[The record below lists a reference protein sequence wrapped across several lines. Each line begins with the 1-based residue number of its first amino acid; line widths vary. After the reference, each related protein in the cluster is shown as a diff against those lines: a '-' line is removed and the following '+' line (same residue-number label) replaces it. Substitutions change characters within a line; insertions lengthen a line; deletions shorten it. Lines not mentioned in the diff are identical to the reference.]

1 MGTVP
6 WFEVPLQARC
16 KLFWNWII
24 GSSVWDW
31 EVSACHICYTPDVAR
46 LLCIR
51 ISYCEEVYGLLSPG
65 EDCKNSPLV
74 TDVGQIQLGVRHFRG
89 CLSQLLVNKWSLTG
103 PIYGHF
109 SACHIK
115 RFAGDAELFHSAFT
129 QFTLC
134 DKLDPCAVCMTL
146 YLALRFPG
154 GIPKLAR
161 YMHDR
166 GLKLGIYGD
175 MGTHTCG
182 GYPGTPLDKIELDA
196 QTFAAWEV
204 DMFKFDGC
212 YSNAVEQE
220 TGKNTRS
227 VFSLQGLLRILL
239 IWFCLTLGQVTL
251 SCPRL

>member
-1 MGTVP
+1 MQSC
-6 WFEVPLQARC
+6 FIQ
-16 KLFWNWII
+16 
-24 GSSVWDW
+24 
-31 EVSACHICYTPDVAR
+31 H
-46 LLCIR
+46 
-51 ISYCEEVYGLLSPG
+51 LLSSHCVITSTP
-65 EDCKNSPLV
+65 
-74 TDVGQIQLGVRHFRG
+74 
-89 CLSQLLVNKWSLTG
+89 
-103 PIYGHF
+103 
-109 SACHIK
+109 
-115 RFAGDAELFHSAFT
+115 
-129 QFTLC
+129 
-134 DKLDPCAVCMTL
+134 KLADTHTL

-220 TGKNTRS
+220 MGKNSTS
-227 VFSLQGLLRILL
+227 VFYCRDYGGSY
-239 IWFCLTLGQVTL
+239 
-251 SCPRL
+251 